1 MFGDVAESAYL
12 CTQYSLKHIEIM
24 DNNNN
29 KSVLTPALKRAGLT
43 LTADR
48 ADVSIAIKTYRLRQ
62 DLTQEQLAEKWNI
75 SRYTIMRLEAAR
87 PVSWEMTYK
96 VWARLSEDLANENRA

>member
-1 MFGDVAESAYL
+1 MEKD
-12 CTQYSLKHIEIM
+12 
-24 DNNNN
+24 NN

-48 ADVSIAIKTYRLRQ
+48 CDVAIAIKTYRLRRGI
-62 DLTQEQLAEKWNI
+62 TQEELADEWET

-87 PVSWEMTYK
+87 AVSWEMTYK
-96 VWARLSEDLANENRA
+96 IWNKLSDALYNEQRA